1 MKHLLFAA
9 IGTMLISA
17 VFAQRIPLAGSWK
30 VSLGSINGKSYTM
43 QLPGTL
49 DDAGIG
55 DSLHV
60 KPGLTIDALAHL
72 TRKVQYVGK
81 AYYSRQFTVPMN
93 WKSGVFLL
101 NLGRVLWR
109 SSIMID
115 GNLVPATRESL
126 VSSHQYDLTGY
137 LKPGQRHK
145 ITICIDN
152 SNIYP
157 GINIYATQYPSKES
171 SEMTHAYTNHT
182 QIKWNGILGEIAITR
197 KEVVYVD
204 QVIITP
210 DQKSR
215 QLNIRY
221 SINNAENAVYS
232 ISSFVTDPAKKRK
245 WAPAVKRMGMVDG
258 RPEVQMSIPAD
269 TRNWDEFSP
278 ALYRLTTVVSSASG
292 SDTLITSFGIR
303 SLVVKEADLILNDQP
318 LFIRGNL
325 ECIIFPLTGYPPMKL
340 NEWKKLF
347 TTAKQFGLNSFRFH
361 SWCPPEAA
369 FAAADEIGFYLQV
382 ELPHWNLKVGTDT
395 ASFNFLKQ
403 ESCTILSQYGNHPSF
418 MFFSMGNELEGD
430 FSKLNNLVS
439 DLKASDGRRLYST
452 TTFTFQKDITG
463 APQPAD
469 DFYVTQWTKKGW
481 VRGQGIFN
489 DKPPDFT
496 NDFSPAMGDI
506 NVPLISHEIGQ
517 YSVYPDLGEIK
528 SYTGNLQPVNMI
540 AVRND
545 LQAKG
550 MSYLAPQYLNATGK
564 LAALLYKAEIEMAL
578 KTKGMDG
585 FQLLQLQDF
594 PGQGTAL
601 VGLVNAFW
609 KNKGFITPDW
619 FHRFCS
625 EVTPLIRFQKAVYS
639 TREEF
644 SATVELANFYRPL
657 IRQSV
662 YWRIK
667 AGSNVILG
675 SGSFPKADYTV
686 GNGLQVGTICFPLSK
701 IIKATQLTVEVGIAG
716 TGYRNEWKIWVYP
729 EEPFISDPDI
739 LVTSDVAY
747 AITALK
753 QGRKVLLSARPDSL
767 NGIPGKFVPVFWSPV
782 HFPNQP
788 GTMGLLIKKDHA
800 AFRDFPTDVH
810 TDWQWWDLVTKS
822 KSLMVKDIPEQ
833 AIIIRVIDNFVRNQQ
848 LSVLFEGKLGK
859 GKLIVCSIDLNSD
872 AEKRIAASQ
881 LKKSLLN
888 YMGSQDFAPAVQ
900 LNEEVIRRFFK

>member
-1 MKHLLFAA
+1 MKHLVFAA
-9 IGTMLISA
+9 LGTLLISA
-17 VFAQRIPLAGSWK
+17 AFAQRITLAGSWN
-30 VSLGSINGKSYTM
+30 VSLGSMSGKSYAI

-55 DSLHV
+55 DSLQV
-60 KPGLTIDALAHL
+60 KPSLTIEALAHL

-81 AYYSRQFTVPMN
+81 AYYSRNFTVPLK
-93 WKSGVFLL
+93 WKNGQFLL
-101 NLGRVLWR
+101 QLGRVLWR

-115 GNLVPATRESL
+115 GKLIPANQESL
-126 VSSHQYDLTGY
+126 VASHQYDLTAY
-137 LKPGQRHK
+137 LKPGKRHK

-182 QIKWNGILGEIAITR
+182 QIKWNGILGEISITR
-197 KEVVYVD
+197 KEAVYVD
-204 QVIITP
+204 QVVITP
-210 DQKSR
+210 DQLQR
-215 QLNIRY
+215 QLYIRY
-221 SINNAENAVYS
+221 NIHNTGNAVYS
-232 ISSFVTDPAKKRK
+232 ISSFVTDPVKKRK
-245 WAPAVKRMGMVDG
+245 WSSSVKNTGITETH
-258 RPEVQMSIPAD
+258 PEVQLSIPAD
-269 TRNWDEFSP
+269 ASNWDEFSP
-278 ALYRLTTVVSSASG
+278 ALYQLTTIIKSASG

-303 SLVVKEADLILNDQP
+303 SLAVKEADLILNDNR

-325 ECIIFPLTGYPPMKL
+325 ECIIFPLTGYPPMKQ
-340 NEWKKLF
+340 NEWKELF

-369 FAAADEIGFYLQV
+369 FAAADAIGFYLQV
-382 ELPHWNLKVGTDT
+382 ELPHWNLKVGMDT
-395 ASFNFLKQ
+395 TSFNFLKQ
-403 ESCTILSQYGNHPSF
+403 EAYTILTRYGNHPSF

-430 FSKLNNLVS
+430 FGKLNNLVS

-489 DKPPDFT
+489 DKAPDFT
-496 NDFSPAMGDI
+496 SDFSPAMGDI

-528 SYTGNLQPVNMI
+528 SYIGNLQAVNMI

-545 LQAKG
+545 LKAKG
-550 MSYLAPQYLNATGK
+550 MSYLAPRYLNASGK

-639 TREEF
+639 TREVF
-644 SATVELANFYRPL
+644 SATVELANFYRPMVQ
-657 IRQSV
+657 QSI

-667 AGSNVILG
+667 NSSNDILG
-675 SGSFPKADYTV
+675 SGRFPKTDFAV
-686 GNGLQVGTICFPLSK
+686 GNGLQAG
-701 IIKATQLTVEVGIAG
+701 II
-716 TGYRNEWKIWVYP
+716 N
-729 EEPFISDPDI
+729 
-739 LVTSDVAY
+739 
-747 AITALK
+747 
-753 QGRKVLLSARPDSL
+753 
-767 NGIPGKFVPVFWSPV
+767 
-782 HFPNQP
+782 
-788 GTMGLLIKKDHA
+788 
-800 AFRDFPTDVH
+800 FR
-810 TDWQWWDLVTKS
+810 
-822 KSLMVKDIPEQ
+822 
-833 AIIIRVIDNFVRNQQ
+833 
-848 LSVLFEGKLGK
+848 
-859 GKLIVCSIDLNSD
+859 
-872 AEKRIAASQ
+872 
-881 LKKSLLN
+881 
-888 YMGSQDFAPAVQ
+888 
-900 LNEEVIRRFFK
+900 